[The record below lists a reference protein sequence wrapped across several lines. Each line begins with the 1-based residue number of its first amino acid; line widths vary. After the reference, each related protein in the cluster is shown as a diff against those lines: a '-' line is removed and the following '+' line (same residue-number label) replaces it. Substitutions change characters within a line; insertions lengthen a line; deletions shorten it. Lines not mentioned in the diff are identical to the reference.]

1 MRANSHLLSL
11 GLGLLALAGLA
22 CGTGGVTGTAGAGAS
37 SGKKGSG
44 PAPIFDGVGTAGAL
58 SPTEVAVSWSDAING
73 QGDPNPQSIVYRV
86 FRAFDSATV
95 LLESS
100 LVQVTAPG
108 VTSFVDRGLPPTATI
123 FYRVVAVDP
132 AGRRSTSARL
142 ATARTPAPYGP
153 GLVDYN
159 RDVAGLWNSSTLQG
173 GGQTCLDC
181 HTAPG
186 PNRLDLSTWQGVN
199 IGTGTLADP
208 DSFVVAY
215 NPEETWAEFL
225 LRFTANR
232 IPHHDFLVNPT
243 VLATFEPVLKSWVA
257 EGALEFPD
265 ATPPVFRFED
275 IGNAGLYFG
284 EFVDF
289 NTVRVTWF
297 HADDPESLPFTGS
310 TENQLDYRVYAGR
323 TSQTI
328 DWDNPVAVLRS
339 PEKTPANPTIS
350 VEFAWPFDTVA
361 VIVRAVDASGRST
374 GQIHNESVNEREIQ
388 LAR

>member
-1 MRANSHLLSL
+1 MRAKSHLLSL
-11 GLGLLALAGLA
+11 SLGLLALAGLA
-22 CGTGGVTGTAGAGAS
+22 CGSGGASGTAGAGAS

-44 PAPIFDGVGTAGAL
+44 PAPIFAGVGTADAL

-73 QGDPNPQSIVYRV
+73 QGDPNPNLMVYHV
-86 FRAFDSATV
+86 FRAFDSGTV

-100 LVQVTAPG
+100 LIHVTPPG
-108 VTSFVDRGLPPTATI
+108 VTSFVDRDVPPSTTI
-123 FYRVVAVDP
+123 FYRVVAFDP

-142 ATARTPAPYGP
+142 ATARTPFPYGP

-159 RDVAGLWNSSTLQG
+159 RDVAGLWASSTLQ

-181 HTAPG
+181 HTSPG
-186 PNRLDLSTWQGVN
+186 AGRLDLSTWEGVN

-215 NPEETWAEFL
+215 DGEATWAEFL
-225 LRFTANR
+225 LRFTAHS
-232 IPHHDFLVNPT
+232 IPHHDFLINPT

-265 ATPPVFRFED
+265 SSPPIFRFED

-284 EFVDF
+284 EFVNF

-328 DWDNPVAVLRS
+328 DWANPVAEIRS
-339 PEKTPANPTIS
+339 PEKTPQAPTVS
-350 VEFAWPFDTVA
+350 VEFNWPFDTVA
-361 VIVRAVDASGRST
+361 IVVRAVDAAGRST
-374 GQIHNESVNEREIQ
+374 GQIRNESINEREIQ